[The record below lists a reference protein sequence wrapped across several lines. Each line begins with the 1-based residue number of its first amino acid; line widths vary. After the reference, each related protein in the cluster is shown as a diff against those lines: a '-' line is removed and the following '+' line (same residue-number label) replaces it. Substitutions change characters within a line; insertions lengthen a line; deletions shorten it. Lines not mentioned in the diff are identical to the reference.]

1 MTFLEYK
8 ESISEGDLVILYIN
22 FSTMVPVRVVATV
35 RNRKDTAEVENI
47 LQTKYGS
54 LRAMD
59 LVGKRLGAKVQLSRG
74 YGYVLQP
81 TPDLW
86 TKCLPHRTQILYSTD
101 ISMIILQL
109 EIRSATS
116 LSCTHVSPHPGLAV

>member
-1 MTFLEYK
+1 MSSLQKPDSRMTFLEYK

-74 YGYVLQP
+74 YGYVLQVSRQA
-81 TPDLW
+81 DAE
-86 TKCLPHRTQILYSTD
+86 RTVGT
-101 ISMIILQL
+101 
-109 EIRSATS
+109 A
-116 LSCTHVSPHPGLAV
+116 H

>member
-54 LRAMD
+54 LRAME

-74 YGYVLQP
+74 YGYVLQVSRQAEAEH
-81 TPDLW
+81 TGQLAQHTW
-86 TKCLPHRTQILYSTD
+86 GVQGLGRTIQGVLFQIRTNRL
-101 ISMIILQL
+101 IF
-109 EIRSATS
+109 
-116 LSCTHVSPHPGLAV
+116 